1 MTLLEKLD
9 FLIKIND
16 IKNLH
21 KLSEYVDIP
30 YTTFRSFYSQGTGN
44 IKLSTARK
52 ICEFFDLTLD
62 ELLDDKVDLPE
73 FTKSDDKNSVLKL
86 KRKYPKPDYS
96 KETKK
101 NIEALKIASI
111 YEKEIIDLSQYD
123 EDTKELILKIV
134 EMNKKNKKI

>member
-44 IKLSTARK
+44 IKLNTARK
-52 ICEFFDLTLD
+52 ICDFFNLTLD
-62 ELLDDKVDLPE
+62 EFLDDKVDLPE
-73 FTKSDDKNSVLKL
+73 FVENDDKNSILKV

-96 KETKK
+96 EKTKK
-101 NIEALKIASI
+101 NIEALKIASV
-111 YEKEIIDLSQYD
+111 YEKEIVDLSKYD
-123 EDTKELILKIV
+123 EDTRELILKIV
-134 EMNKKNKKI
+134 EMNKKNKQN